1 MKFLK
6 KFQIAREKPFDDM
19 LITHMQFI
27 FIHLLHVNSDY
38 NFLFCLRLIDLLSA
52 NQHAKSF
59 ACIWINIVTNEVF
72 KRMDF
77 LKEDFVVFK

>member
-19 LITHMQFI
+19 LKTHA
-27 FIHLLHVNSDY
+27 IHIHSPSARKLNY